1 MIALVALSVLSL
13 ALLGALIYRER
24 THDFERRELIDRI
37 QAPDAARAAAFSRA
51 IGATPPE
58 PNTDLVDDA
67 RYGRDLDDLTP
78 DFAYIGES

>member
-51 IGATPPE
+51 IGAEPPE
-58 PNTDLVDDA
+58 QNTDLVDDQ
-67 RYGRDLDDLTP
+67 RYGRDLDDLPP